1 MDSADLRKEK
11 EESVNWKTNRKVSVS
26 NNIEK
31 NIEDK

>member
-11 EESVNWKTNRKVSVS
+11 EESVNLKTNRKVSSS

-31 NIEDK
+31 NIE